1 MSQLIILAQALNKIS
16 SHSNNLSAGKPVAAW
31 PFSDLISSPDGLI
44 TAKSGRHP
52 IAKKATVLP
61 SGNNITASH
70 ITPLLAM
77 LTTPVI
83 PGRLMPPAG
92 TELRERLAGPLT
104 STGLPDHR
112 SASPRHLPPAA
123 TDIMTQSSDQHLPR
137 QSRFPVLPGGDSRQ
151 HLPVTGKRPAP
162 AAPARGQHPLTAE
175 TPLAA
180 GPRQSVPPIPLF
192 RVPQASPAPVS
203 DHIRPAPVSASTAH
217 THLPSII
224 ALCSDNGGP
233 LAAGRAMTASTPVS
247 VPADNPAWQQ
257 QLSRQ
262 VIFMHQQGLHTA
274 ELRLHPQELG
284 SLKIS
289 LVMKSDQAYLTLL
302 SGHSQVRTVL
312 EAALPDLRHALA
324 GNGISLGGSFVGNE
338 DPSSSSMF
346 TPPDSRQYPS
356 GSPAGSSLA
365 SEDPPVMHNTAG
377 VRMLTL
383 TDGRVDLFA

>member
-1 MSQLIILAQALNKIS
+1 
-16 SHSNNLSAGKPVAAW
+16 
-31 PFSDLISSPDGLI
+31 
-44 TAKSGRHP
+44 
-52 IAKKATVLP
+52 
-61 SGNNITASH
+61 
-70 ITPLLAM
+70 
-77 LTTPVI
+77 
-83 PGRLMPPAG
+83 
-92 TELRERLAGPLT
+92 
-104 STGLPDHR
+104 
-112 SASPRHLPPAA
+112 
-123 TDIMTQSSDQHLPR
+123 MTQSSDQHLPR